1 MADSALETTPASVA
15 LSEGEVIGGKYRL
28 VAELGVGAM
37 GTVWSATHQT
47 LGHQVAIK
55 FLLRSVMA
63 SEEAR
68 SRFDREAK
76 LAARLGESSRHITR
90 VIDHGV
96 TEDRVPYLVMELLR
110 GEALSTRVKRERRL
124 PLALTARIV
133 QQLSRALHVAHS
145 AGVVH
150 RDLKPANIF
159 LCTPEQ
165 GDEVDVKLLDFG
177 IAKASSSGMFD
188 DETTG
193 QGQVLGTP
201 SYMSPEQI
209 LNDRP
214 VDVRAD
220 LWAVAA
226 VVYRM
231 VVGRS
236 PFGSGPIQE
245 IGMRVMS
252 VEPAPPSQIWGDLP
266 RELDSWMQRGLAK
279 KPEERFQN
287 ARELS
292 DFLSAVAGT
301 SGLPTQS
308 ISTEAVQ
315 AKILEG
321 VGEDS
326 SQSLRTTNG
335 SQIRSR
341 PPPPMRAR
349 KRWVL
354 PSLALGSLLAIALV
368 FALRSTPRAVE
379 STETAGAQP
388 PPAHPSETAQPA
400 PTPSASVSV
409 APVVASTPAPKPT
422 ATGKVPVYKAK
433 AKGADGSGWGNKKE
447 L

>member
-1 MADSALETTPASVA
+1 MSEIAPDSAPASPTLAAGAV
-15 LSEGEVIGGKYRL
+15 VGGKYRL
-28 VAELGVGAM
+28 VEELGVGAM

-55 FLLRSVMA
+55 FLLRSIMA
-63 SEEAR
+63 SDDAR
-68 SRFDREAK
+68 NRFDREAR
-76 LAARLGESSRHITR
+76 LAARLGEASRHITR

-110 GEALSTRVKRERRL
+110 GEALSTRLKRDRRI
-124 PLALTARIV
+124 PLQLTARIV

-145 AGVVH
+145 AGVIH

-165 GDEVDVKLLDFG
+165 GDEVYVKLLDFG
-177 IAKASSSGMFD
+177 IAKATSESD

-193 QGQVLGTP
+193 QGQILGTP

-236 PFGSGPIQE
+236 PFGNGPIQE

-252 VEPAPPSQIWGDLP
+252 VEPAPPSQIWADIP

-292 DFLSAVAGT
+292 DFLAAVAGT
-301 SGLPTQS
+301 SGIPTVAG
-308 ISTEAVQ
+308 ISAEAVQ
-315 AKILEG
+315 QRILDG
-321 VGEDS
+321 VGDETS
-326 SQSLRTTNG
+326 PSLRTTNG
-335 SQIRSR
+335 SQVRSR
-341 PPPPMRAR
+341 PPPPMPAR
-349 KRWVL
+349 RRWVVPL
-354 PSLALGSLLAIALV
+354 IVVGAALFAIVFYITSRSAPRVDASEHGAAATPPSH
-368 FALRSTPRAVE
+368 VE
-379 STETAGAQP
+379 MAE
-388 PPAHPSETAQPA
+388 PA
-400 PTPSASVSV
+400 PTPSPSVTALSTV
-409 APVVASTPAPKPT
+409 APAPSPSAKPT
-422 ATGKVPVYKAK
+422 TSGPVAWPKTK
-433 AKGADGSGWGNKKE
+433 PKRVDGSGWGNKKE